1 MCLIQIGSGS
11 ASLDTY
17 IEDGFS
23 NFIRKN
29 KFKKKIFI
37 VGANSIHLN
46 NLKKFWELDKNVKI
60 SNVAI
65 IPDNIN
71 LKKMDFFYCLE
82 DAPNYQIFSN
92 SKLFVK
98 KHFPV
103 GTIKKTTIDCLRI
116 SDFLKNNDII
126 NIDYLS
132 IDIEGMDYDVLVNLD
147 LDRIEIKNISFEHL
161 HLNFWKK
168 IKIVLKFI
176 KYGYYFSG
184 MGFDLR
190 KSDWMFTK
198 KYKFKK
204 LTTYLLPITPRRIWK
219 KYKFSDQI

>member
-37 VGANSIHLN
+37 VEANSIHLN

-60 SNVAI
+60 YNVAI
-65 IPDNIN
+65 IPDNID

-103 GTIKKTTIDCLRI
+103 GTIKKTTIDCLTI

-147 LDRIEIKNISFEHL
+147 LDRIKITNISFEHL

>member
-37 VGANSIHLN
+37 VEANSIHLN

-65 IPDNIN
+65 IPDNID

-92 SKLFVK
+92 SKSFVT
-98 KHFPV
+98 KHFPN
-103 GTIKKTTIDCLRI
+103 GEIKKKL
-116 SDFLKNNDII
+116 
-126 NIDYLS
+126 
-132 IDIEGMDYDVLVNLD
+132 
-147 LDRIEIKNISFEHL
+147 
-161 HLNFWKK
+161 LN
-168 IKIVLKFI
+168 V
-176 KYGYYFSG
+176 
-184 MGFDLR
+184 
-190 KSDWMFTK
+190 
-198 KYKFKK
+198 
-204 LTTYLLPITPRRIWK
+204 
-219 KYKFSDQI
+219 